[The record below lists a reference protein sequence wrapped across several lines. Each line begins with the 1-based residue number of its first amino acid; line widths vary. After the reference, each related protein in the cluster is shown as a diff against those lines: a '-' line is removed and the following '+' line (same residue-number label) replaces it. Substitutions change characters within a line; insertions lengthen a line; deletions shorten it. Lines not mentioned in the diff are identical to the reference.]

1 MANNYFIENEDNF
14 LIEEKIKEII
24 KKEKFDDVTPT
35 TYDLELTS
43 LENALED
50 LDTYSFLT
58 NKKVI
63 IIRGLDKIVKKNLD
77 YDIDSSLDHLYKYLK
92 NSVEDNL
99 LIIRVNKS
107 DSKQNMYKKLK
118 SLCTVEEIKTDIKK
132 LVQDKLKDY
141 KLDKRFIDYLIE
153 YCNNDIT
160 KISNEVEKLKNYRLE
175 EKELTIKDIDDLVI
189 KEYGDSKN
197 LFFSFL
203 ENVGKKDIENSLKSY
218 RELKNYD
225 MNDLGLL
232 TSISNQVRLMYTVK
246 VYEEKKYSND
256 EIAKRLSAKPYRI
269 MKIRELTRLY
279 TLEEIRGLMIKLE
292 EIDLKSKST
301 DESTNSLI
309 ENFIINLKKD

>member
-24 KKEKFDDVTPT
+24 KKEKFNDVTPT

-141 KLDKRFIDYLIE
+141 KLEKRFIDYLIE

-256 EIAKRLSAKPYRI
+256 EIAKRINAKPYRI

-292 EIDLKSKST
+292 EIDLKTKST

>member
-24 KKEKFDDVTPT
+24 KKEKFNDVTPT
-35 TYDLELTS
+35 NYDLELTS

-92 NSVEDNL
+92 NPVDDNL

-141 KLDKRFIDYLIE
+141 KLEKRFIDYLIE

-256 EIAKRLSAKPYRI
+256 EIAKRINAKPYRI

-292 EIDLKSKST
+292 EIDLKTKST

>member
-24 KKEKFDDVTPT
+24 KKEKFNDVTPT

-141 KLDKRFIDYLIE
+141 KLEKRFIDYLIE

-256 EIAKRLSAKPYRI
+256 EIAKRLNAKPYRI

-292 EIDLKSKST
+292 EIDL
-301 DESTNSLI
+301 
-309 ENFIINLKKD
+309 

>member
-24 KKEKFDDVTPT
+24 KKEKFNDVTPT

-92 NSVEDNL
+92 NPVDDNL

-118 SLCTVEEIKTDIKK
+118 SLCTVEEIKTDIKE

-141 KLDKRFIDYLIE
+141 KLEKRFIDYLIE

-256 EIAKRLSAKPYRI
+256 EIAKRLNAKPYRI

-292 EIDLKSKST
+292 EIDLKTKST

>member
-24 KKEKFDDVTPT
+24 KKEKFNDVTPT

-141 KLDKRFIDYLIE
+141 KLEKRFIDYLIE

-232 TSISNQVRLMYTVK
+232 TSISNQVRLMYIVK
-246 VYEEKKYSND
+246 IYEEKKYSND
-256 EIAKRLSAKPYRI
+256 EIAKRLNAKPYRI

-292 EIDLKSKST
+292 EIDLKTKST